1 MNSDA
6 AGHDPLAELAATW
19 RSEIPITDAMD
30 LAPEHFGDHALSVR
44 ATLAPN
50 VNVHG
55 TAFAGSLYAVAALSG
70 WGLVHLEL
78 GAAGLDG
85 SIVIAEGSIA
95 YQKPVQEDIVARCA
109 STDTEVGQL
118 MTRLRED
125 GRARWPLTS
134 FITAAGREAVRFE
147 GVYAIKLRNR

>member
-1 MNSDA
+1 MSSDA
-6 AGHDPLAELAATW
+6 AERLAQLAVTW
-19 RSEIPITDAMD
+19 RSEIPITDAMA
-30 LAPEHFGDHALSVR
+30 LAPEAWADHALSVR

-85 SIVIAEGSIA
+85 SIVIAEGRIA
-95 YQKPVQEDIVARCA
+95 YQKPVREDIVARCA
-109 STDTEVGQL
+109 SDAAEVARV
-118 MTRLRED
+118 TAALRAD
-125 GRARWPLTS
+125 GRVRWPLTAS
-134 FITAAGREAVRFE
+134 IAAAGREAVRFE
-147 GVYAIKLRNR
+147 GVYAVKLRDS